1 MRMKGKY
8 WCKAR
13 RGRGKE
19 TRKGGRQ
26 TEIGDKEKRRRG
38 KETRRGEETRDAFHL
53 CNCASSLLSTGSQT
67 SLMFTNKIKAF
78 TNVTSVTPLV
88 EHEQQVALKHFTAEE
103 NAARWHKEKLAVGF
117 LCQPSTKPQKEETE
131 PVASDFCE
139 GIPRRTQ
146 TEAAS
151 SSAVAE
157 RCASNERNNFFFVT
171 LAQTDSHLV
180 TISVTSWS
188 VYLSVYLTCLC
199 RHFSYLHQ
207 KNYEWII
214 THSCFS
220 LFFFINWKPLIL
232 LRSECFSAH

>member
-1 MRMKGKY
+1 
-8 WCKAR
+8 
-13 RGRGKE
+13 
-19 TRKGGRQ
+19 
-26 TEIGDKEKRRRG
+26 
-38 KETRRGEETRDAFHL
+38 
-53 CNCASSLLSTGSQT
+53 
-67 SLMFTNKIKAF
+67 MFTDKIKAF

-117 LCQPSTKPQKEETE
+117 LCQPSTKPKEEETE

-151 SSAVAE
+151 SSVVAE

-207 KNYEWII
+207 KLWMNHN
-214 THSCFS
+214 TLVL
-220 LFFFINWKPLIL
+220 LFVL
-232 LRSECFSAH
+232 LH